1 MNPASLLA
9 PASLAVARELATAF
23 AALQAVGV
31 ADRGLYNAILRAA
44 LERHPEFW
52 GVWSIWE
59 PEALDGR
66 DRDFANQEG
75 HDETGRFVPL
85 WNRGGAGFTVEPN
98 IGYELPGLGDYY
110 IVPRQRGREV
120 SFDPYEYRPL
130 DGKPRLIMSQV
141 APVIVQGRFLGVA
154 GFDIAV
160 EGTSPPSSAHLPPVE
175 RLRYSGSIQRR
186 VDNVLTG
193 REREVLDWLSQGKS
207 NAEIGII
214 LGISAHTV
222 KHHLEKIFAKLGVE
236 NRHAAM
242 LWALRPRLAAEPHS
256 HTLSRP

>member
-9 PASLAVARELATAF
+9 TGSLAVARELASAF
-23 AALQAVGV
+23 SSLQAVGV
-31 ADRGLYNAILRAA
+31 IDRSLYNGILRTA
-44 LERHPEFW
+44 LEVHPEFW

-59 PEALDGR
+59 PDALDGR

-85 WNRGGAGFTVEPN
+85 WNRGEGGHPVVEPN

-120 SFDPYEYRPL
+120 AFEPYEYRPL

-141 APVIVQGRFLGVA
+141 APVVFQGRFLGVA
-154 GFDIAV
+154 GFDLVV
-160 EGTSPPSSAHLPPVE
+160 EGGALPAPAPPVA
-175 RLRYSGSIQRR
+175 RLRYSGSIKRK

-242 LWALRPRLAAEPHS
+242 LWALRPRLAAEPS
-256 HTLSRP
+256 SGT